1 LTRKERFGLLVAIV
15 YDVFETMAD
24 DPWPATTCKEAIMST
39 KGTKPLTEF
48 SSCGRRVLC
57 VDDAE
62 PALALRALILEN
74 QGYAVTT
81 SNSALQA
88 AKMFKSNKFDL
99 AVLDYEMPTM
109 NGCQLAALLKTAC
122 PELRIILYTGASY
135 VPRHD
140 LPFID
145 AMVHKSEGVEELL
158 AAIEAFLP
166 RWQQNTNSGVLASA
180 ALA

>member
-1 LTRKERFGLLVAIV
+1 MSSERTNPF
-15 YDVFETMAD
+15 
-24 DPWPATTCKEAIMST
+24 
-39 KGTKPLTEF
+39 TEF
-48 SSCGRRVLC
+48 SGSGWRVLC

-62 PALALRALILEN
+62 PALALRALILES

-88 AKMFKSNKFDL
+88 AETFESSKFDL
-99 AVLDYEMPTM
+99 AVLDYEMPVM
-109 NGCQLAALLKTAC
+109 NGCQLAARLKTVC
-122 PELRIILYTGASY
+122 PELKIILYTGASY

-145 AMVHKSEGVEELL
+145 AMVNKSDGVEELL

-166 RWQQNTNSGVLASA
+166 RWQHITNTGIRSSA

>member
-1 LTRKERFGLLVAIV
+1 
-15 YDVFETMAD
+15 
-24 DPWPATTCKEAIMST
+24 MSA
-39 KGTKPLTEF
+39 KGIKQLTEF
-48 SSCGRRVLC
+48 SGCGWRVLC

-74 QGYAVTT
+74 HGYAVTT

-109 NGCQLAALLKTAC
+109 NGCQLAALLKTAR
-122 PELRIILYTGASY
+122 PELKIILYTGASY
-135 VPRHD
+135 VPGHG
-140 LPFID
+140 LAFID
-145 AMVHKSEGVEELL
+145 AMVNKSDGVEELL

-166 RWQQNTNSGVLASA
+166 SWQQNTNSGVSRSVAFA
-180 ALA
+180 